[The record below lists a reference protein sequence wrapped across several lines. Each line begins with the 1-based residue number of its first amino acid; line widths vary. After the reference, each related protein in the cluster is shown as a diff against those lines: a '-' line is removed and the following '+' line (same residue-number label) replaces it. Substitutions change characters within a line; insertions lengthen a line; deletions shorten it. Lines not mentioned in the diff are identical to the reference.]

1 MSQDT
6 HSQHSGRLIDHPNQV
21 PNMENP
27 DSRIRLKAKAL
38 WDSCILKA
46 QRIVDMYNR
55 FSGYDEEVDEY
66 ITDVVE
72 ETIQNTYTKYIQMV
86 CGVIIGLSA
95 VTAVMSIPDSKD
107 VDKAAKL
114 QTCYNSITFV
124 VIFMGLLICLKYK
137 PIYVLYFVPLLS
149 GGSMYMCTLLT
160 LEKDTYKPSEWHIA
174 GACIAHILLILVP
187 HQWKSSCLV
196 FCILQ
201 LYFVYSIWAKFSFT
215 DSDIIGNMVFSC
227 LWFTLS
233 SFMLMIKSR
242 TMYAEIIKNKKL
254 IREMKKVLQI
264 LPLGVV
270 IWPSQ
275 ASGKWFTNHEFNKK
289 FAKIRQDLDELD
301 DIDVSFVDNSDAA
314 KAYKD
319 IPSNLASLLR
329 AQQQALDNKD
339 AMSDTDATIQCSKLS
354 ANMLNNGDDAESEQR
369 TCNVKTLMVEWEGAT
384 SYMHVFIDNT
394 GVIKLE
400 EAKNNIKCQK
410 IMFASASH
418 EFRNPLNSITNSID
432 IVFDAFKVIN
442 EVAQP
447 YFATLS
453 DETQEFVTMNT
464 EMLTKFVKI
473 GKSSSFLLL
482 TLIEDMLNLS
492 KMEAGTFTISKE
504 HFKVERILT
513 DVYDIFSMQCQRK
526 ALALDLHI
534 SEAARQREIYSDEM
548 RLKQVILNLVSN
560 SLKFTFGGAITISCR
575 LLEYD
580 GVCVAEFSVRDT
592 GVGISREQQKK
603 LFKLFSMITE
613 TNSLNPNGTGIGL
626 TVSKKYV
633 EAMGG
638 QISLESAEGQGTLVT
653 FTIRADEDV
662 KQPADMVKAIKPAKE
677 IWDIHDSSEE
687 GSIPID
693 LIKRIKT
700 GRCQVPIHQCREERK
715 E

>member
-1 MSQDT
+1 
-6 HSQHSGRLIDHPNQV
+6 
-21 PNMENP
+21 
-27 DSRIRLKAKAL
+27 
-38 WDSCILKA
+38 
-46 QRIVDMYNR
+46 MYNR
-55 FSGYDEEVDEY
+55 FSGYNKEVDEY
-66 ITDVVE
+66 IADVVK
-72 ETIQNTYTKYIQMV
+72 ETIQNTYTKYIQIV
-86 CGVIIGLSA
+86 CGVTIGLSA
-95 VTAVMSIPDSKD
+95 VSAVMSIPDPKD

-114 QTCYNSITFV
+114 QTCYNSIVFA

-137 PIYVLYFVPLLS
+137 PIYVMYFVPLLS
-149 GGSMYMCTLLT
+149 GVSMYMCNLLT
-160 LEKDTYKPSEWHIA
+160 LEKETYKPSEYHIA
-174 GACIAHILLILVP
+174 GTCIAHLLLILVP

-196 FCILQ
+196 FFILQ
-201 LYFVYSIWAKFSFT
+201 LYFVYSVWVKFSFT

-242 TMYAEIIKNKKL
+242 TMYAEIIKNKK
-254 IREMKKVLQI
+254 IQEMKKVLQI

-289 FAKIRQDLDELD
+289 FTKIRQDLDELD
-301 DIDVSFVDNSDAA
+301 DIDVSLVDNTGAN

-319 IPSNLASLLR
+319 IPTNLASLLR
-329 AQQQALDNKD
+329 AQQQALDSKD
-339 AMSDTDATIQCSKLS
+339 AMSDTDVTIQCSKFP
-354 ANMLNNGDDAESEQR
+354 ANVLGNDDAESEQR
-369 TCNVKTLMVEWEGAT
+369 TCRIKTLMVEWEGVT

-432 IVFDAFKVIN
+432 IVFDAFKAIN

-447 YFATLS
+447 YFASLS
-453 DETQEFVTMNT
+453 GETQDFITMNT
-464 EMLTKFVKI
+464 EMLAKFVKI

-482 TLIEDMLNLS
+482 TLIEDVLNLS
-492 KMEAGTFTISKE
+492 KMEAGTFAISKE

-548 RLKQVILNLVSN
+548 RLKQIILNLVSN
-560 SLKFTFGGAITISCR
+560 SLKFTFDGAITISCR
-575 LLEYD
+575 LLEHD

-613 TNSLNPNGTGIGL
+613 TNSLNPNGSGIGL

-638 QISLESAEGQGTLVT
+638 QISLESDEGQGTLVT

-662 KQPADMVKAIKPAKE
+662 KQPEDMVKAIKPAKE